1 MAARPDLSKGA
12 REPRIVEASFLAG
25 AKEIEQFPPPV
36 SLEIAFAGRS
46 NVGKSSLMNALMQ
59 RKGLVRTSGTPGC
72 TRQISWFHTKAHD
85 ATELCLTD
93 LPGYGYAKRS
103 KGERKGWARVIEG
116 YLLGRPTLRAVVLL
130 TDARRGFEED
140 DQDLVE
146 LVQSKAETNRPPVTV
161 VLVATKLDKLS
172 LSARKP
178 ALQAVNQSPI
188 VRALGAKVIG
198 FSAVE
203 DVGRVELWQAL
214 RKATGLVLPA
224 DDAAAAEGTA
234 VAKGTAAADDRPA
247 ADGNPP
253 AQASESAS

>member
-1 MAARPDLSKGA
+1 MTARPESKPA
-12 REPRIVEASFLAG
+12 RGERIVDASFLAG
-25 AKEIEQFPPPV
+25 ATDIGQFPPPV
-36 SLEIAFAGRS
+36 MLEVAFAGRS

-72 TRQISWFHTKAHD
+72 TRQISWFHAKAD
-85 ATELCLTD
+85 DGVELCLTD
-93 LPGYGYAKRS
+93 LPGYGYARRS

-146 LVQSKAETNRPPVTV
+146 LLQSQADTSRPAVQV
-161 VLVATKLDKLS
+161 VLVGTKVDKLS

-178 ALQAVNQSPI
+178 ALSLLNQSALP
-188 VRALGAKVIG
+188 RALGTKVIG

-203 DVGRVELWQAL
+203 DVGRRELWQTL
-214 RKATGLVLPA
+214 RRVTGLLVPTE
-224 DDAAAAEGTA
+224 AA
-234 VAKGTAAADDRPA
+234 P
-247 ADGNPP
+247 
-253 AQASESAS
+253 SAG

>member
-1 MAARPDLSKGA
+1 MAARPDSNKGA

-25 AKEIEQFPPPV
+25 ATEIAQFPPPV
-36 SLEIAFAGRS
+36 SLEVAFAGRS

-59 RKGLVRTSGTPGC
+59 RKGLVRTSSTPGC

-146 LVQSKAETNRPPVTV
+146 LVQSKAETNRPPVAV

-178 ALQAVNQSPI
+178 ALQAINQSPI

-214 RKATGLVLPA
+214 RKATGLVLPTETGTA
-224 DDAAAAEGTA
+224 PDAAPTSAAPTS
-234 VAKGTAAADDRPA
+234 AAPSA
-247 ADGNPP
+247 APP
-253 AQASESAS
+253 AHAPEG